1 MTLPAGYK
9 QAMQNG
15 TLQDVDTQTAANE
28 MGKYVPNSDDSETV
42 DPSAL
47 TDAQQ
52 KELSQYAAQ
61 VINSLRQQYGS
72 PLVHVNSHI
81 MSDTNTLIE
90 QQDQDGVKG
99 HDTNALTKAF
109 GNDWNVSWN
118 GEEVGEGIQNWGMWE
133 SGNPTPTLATMD
145 QLKNVIYNDIR
156 AMVSDDSNEAWGHA
170 KAVLDT
176 DGRQDEGFAIGID
189 KFGYIH
195 YEFASSDNGKL
206 DSTMLPLPTDNTA
219 ALQKE
224 ANDLQ
229 NQLTQAQND
238 VANKQ
243 AALNQANQNLTN
255 AKNDLTNATNAVS
268 QAQSQL
274 ANAQKQLQ
282 SDENALSQAQAQL
295 TKDENAAKN
304 LPAAQKANDAK
315 IAQDQQNLTNAQ
327 NKLNNDQKNLQ
338 AAQANLT
345 AAQAKLDQLK
355 KELADAEAQQKKADV
370 ANAQAHKDLSNA
382 QNAFSHAQDTLSN
395 AKKTYANSVATY
407 RQKKQALADAQT
419 ALVNAQNAMSYA
431 SGVHTTADLGN
442 SIVLGSHQATINN
455 NDVVSADTVNGETA
469 SQKTRSNN
477 MSRKNEMPQTGEANN
492 NEGDAGAV
500 ALGFASI
507 LAGLGLGY
515 KRRH

>member
-15 TLQDVDTQTAANE
+15 TLQDLDDPTSHAE
-28 MGKYVPNSDDSETV
+28 MGVYTPNPNDDETV
-42 DPSAL
+42 DPAAL
-47 TDAQQ
+47 TSEQQ
-52 KELSQYAAQ
+52 EELSQYAAQ
-61 VINSLRQQYGS
+61 LINSLRQQYGS
-72 PLVHVNSHI
+72 PLLHVNSHI

-90 QQDQDGVKG
+90 QQDEDNVKG
-99 HDTNALTKAF
+99 THDQNALTKAYA
-109 GNDWNVSWN
+109 NDWDVNWDAECMGS
-118 GEEVGEGIQNWGMWE
+118 GIENANIP
-133 SGNPTPTLATMD
+133 GNPTPTLATMD
-145 QLKNVIYNDIR
+145 QLKNLIYNDIR
-156 AMVSDDSNEAWGHA
+156 AMVSQDEAGWGHA
-170 KAVLDT
+170 T
-176 DGRQDEGFAIGID
+176 DLVNEQAYQDEGFAIGID
-189 KFGYIH
+189 KFGYVH
-195 YEFASSDNGKL
+195 FEFATSDSGKL
-206 DSTMLPLPTDNTA
+206 DSTMEPLPTDNTS

-282 SDENALSQAQAQL
+282 NDENALSQAQAQL
-295 TKDENAAKN
+295 TKDENAAKD

-327 NKLNNDQKNLQ
+327 NKLNNDQKKLQ

-345 AAQAKLDQLK
+345 TAQSKLDQLK
-355 KELADAEAQQKKADV
+355 KELADAEAQQKKADS

-382 QNAFSHAQDTLSN
+382 QNAFNHAQDTLSN

-407 RQKKQALADAQT
+407 RQKKQALTDAQT
-419 ALVNAQNAMSYA
+419 ALANAQNAMNYA

-442 SIVLGSHQATINN
+442 SIALGSHQATIAG
-455 NDVVSADTVNGETA
+455 NDVVSADTVNGETV
-469 SQKTRSNN
+469 SQQKTCSNN

-492 NEGDAGAV
+492 SEDVAGAV